1 MSVPGRFL
9 SSAETEGAPEN
20 GPTRATPRI
29 ASLPGMTQSPD
40 HETRI
45 TRLEVRMAEVT
56 TDAAVAR
63 HLAAANDR
71 DYADLAVKIDANR
84 KAINALGEQTRAR
97 FDRMDAGFA
106 ELRAGVNELR
116 AGHDELRAGVDELRA
131 GHDELR
137 AAMRHGF
144 DQSAAGFA
152 RIAELIT
159 ARDDDR

>member
-1 MSVPGRFL
+1 M
-9 SSAETEGAPEN
+9 TE
-20 GPTRATPRI
+20 
-29 ASLPGMTQSPD
+29 SPD

-45 TRLEVRMAEVT
+45 TRLEVRMEEVA
-56 TDAAVAR
+56 TDAAAAR

-71 DYADLAVKIDANR
+71 DYADLAVKVDANR

-97 FDRMDAGFA
+97 FDQVDARFDQVDARFDQVDARFDRLEADVRAGFA
-106 ELRAGVNELR
+106 FMHTKFAEMDRGFAE
-116 AGHDELRAGVDELRA
+116 
-131 GHDELR
+131 
-137 AAMRHGF
+137 MRHGF

>member
-1 MSVPGRFL
+1 V
-9 SSAETEGAPEN
+9 
-20 GPTRATPRI
+20 
-29 ASLPGMTQSPD
+29 TQSPD

-45 TRLEVRMAEVT
+45 GRLEVRMEEVA

-71 DYADLAVKIDANR
+71 DYADLAVKVDANR

-97 FDRMDAGFA
+97 FDQADARFDQVDAHFEQLEAKVDAGFA
-106 ELRAGVNELR
+106 ELRAG
-116 AGHDELRAGVDELRA
+116 HDD
-131 GHDELR
+131 LR

-152 RIAELIT
+152 RIAELIESRGP
-159 ARDDDR
+159 RDGDR

>member
-1 MSVPGRFL
+1 MHLRVGVSDADP
-9 SSAETEGAPEN
+9 PI
-20 GPTRATPRI
+20 ATV
-29 ASLPGMTQSPD
+29 PGMTESPD

-45 TRLEVRMAEVT
+45 TRLEVRMAEVA

-71 DYADLAVKIDANR
+71 DHADLAVKVDANR
-84 KAINALGEQTRAR
+84 KAINALGEQTRER
-97 FDRMDAGFA
+97 FDQVDVRFERLETEVRAGFA
-106 ELRAGVNELR
+106 EVRADIAELR
-116 AGHDELRAGVDELRA
+116 TGVAELRTGHDD
-131 GHDELR
+131 LR

>member
-1 MSVPGRFL
+1 VHLRVGVSGVDP
-9 SSAETEGAPEN
+9 PI
-20 GPTRATPRI
+20 ATV
-29 ASLPGMTQSPD
+29 PGMTESPD

-45 TRLEVRMAEVT
+45 TRLEVRMAEVA

-71 DYADLAVKIDANR
+71 DHADLTVKVDANR

-97 FDRMDAGFA
+97 FDQVDARFDRLEAKVDAGFA
-106 ELRAGVNELR
+106 ELRAGQAELR
-116 AGHDELRAGVDELRA
+116 AGHDELRA

-152 RIAELIT
+152 RIAELIA

>member
-1 MSVPGRFL
+1 
-9 SSAETEGAPEN
+9 
-20 GPTRATPRI
+20 
-29 ASLPGMTQSPD
+29 MTQSPD

-45 TRLEVRMAEVT
+45 TRLEVRMAEVA

-71 DYADLAVKIDANR
+71 DYADLNVKVDANR
-84 KAINALGEQTRAR
+84 KAINALGEQTRERFDHVDAR
-97 FDRMDAGFA
+97 FDQVDAHFDRLETEMRTGFA
-106 ELRAGVNELR
+106 ELRADVAELR
-116 AGHDELRAGVDELRA
+116 TGHDD
-131 GHDELR
+131 LR

-152 RIAELIT
+152 RIAELIS